1 MRRGIAVFAVIVIS
15 RMVLT
20 SVRCGMSDR
29 YNLERFVEAQAG
41 IMEQVCAELRAG
53 QKRSHWMWFVFP
65 QIRGLGSSEMATRYA
80 ISGREEARAYLDH
93 PVLGPRL
100 PECAG
105 IVVGLEGKSAEEIF
119 GYPDDLKFHS
129 SMTLFA
135 EVEGPSER
143 VFHKAL
149 KKYFGGKTDQGTLE
163 RI

>member
-1 MRRGIAVFAVIVIS
+1 MEMSLCFPAGEGAVMQET
-15 RMVLT
+15 RE
-20 SVRCGMSDR
+20 DR
-29 YNLERFVEAQAG
+29 FNLQRFVEAQARVQA
-41 IMEQVCAELRAG
+41 QVCAELRAG
-53 QKRSHWMWFVFP
+53 RKQTHWMWFVFP
-65 QIRGLGSSEMATRYA
+65 QIRGLGSSEMAARYA

-100 PECAG
+100 QECAG
-105 IVVGLEGKSAEEIF
+105 IVVDLEGKTVEEIF

-149 KKYFGGKTDQGTLE
+149 KKYFGGKTDRRTLE
-163 RI
+163 LL

>member
-1 MRRGIAVFAVIVIS
+1 
-15 RMVLT
+15 
-20 SVRCGMSDR
+20 MSDTVIAR

-41 IMEQVCAELRAG
+41 VYERACAELRAG

-65 QIRGLGSSEMATRYA
+65 QIRGLGRSETAMRYA

-100 PECAG
+100 QECVG
-105 IVVGLEGKSAEEIF
+105 IVVELEGRTVEEIF

-129 SMTLFA
+129 SMTLFSEAAALFA
-135 EVEGPSER
+135 EVEGPSAD

-149 KKYFGGKTDQGTLE
+149 KKYFGGKTDRRTLKL
-163 RI
+163 I